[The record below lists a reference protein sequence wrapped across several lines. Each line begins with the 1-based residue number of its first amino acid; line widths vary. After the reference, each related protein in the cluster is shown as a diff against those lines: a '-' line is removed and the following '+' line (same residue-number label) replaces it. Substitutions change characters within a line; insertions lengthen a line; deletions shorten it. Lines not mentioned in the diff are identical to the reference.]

1 MVETLAEQSAPFLDY
16 LQGWLASLPQ
26 PALSQ
31 VMADPQ
37 NTALISVDV
46 IQGFCTAG
54 PLASPHIARIIAPIV
69 DLMRH
74 VWDNGLR
81 HIILCQDTHEH
92 DALEFNHYPPHCV
105 RGSAE
110 SQAVAEIQALPFYT
124 QMTVLE
130 KNSIDSALNTG
141 LDALLAAH
149 HQVDTFIV
157 VGDCTDLCTY
167 QLAMHLRLGA
177 NARQLQRRV
186 IVPADCVETYDLP
199 LKIAAQGVLPHPAAL
214 LHAVFLYHMAING
227 VEVISR
233 LA

>member
-1 MVETLAEQSAPFLDY
+1 MAEKLAEQSAPFLDY
-16 LQGWLASLPQ
+16 LKGWLAALPK
-26 PALSQ
+26 PELSQ
-31 VMADPQ
+31 VMTNPQ

-46 IQGFCTAG
+46 IQGFCKAG
-54 PLASPHIARIIAPIV
+54 PLASPRVARIITPII
-69 DLMRH
+69 DLMRR

-81 HIILCQDTHEH
+81 HIVLCQDTHEH
-92 DALEFNHYPPHCV
+92 DALEFNQYTPHCV

-130 KNSIDSALNTG
+130 KNSINSGLNTG
-141 LDALLAAH
+141 LDAWLAAH

-177 NARQLQRRV
+177 NARQVQRRV

-199 LKIAAQGVLPHPAAL
+199 LEIAAQGVLPHPAAL

-227 VEVISR
+227 VEVVSC
-233 LA
+233 LV